1 MGGLIYPIN
10 ITLVTPVEIRVKCNH
25 KSSLLPTTRC
35 VWRAHNQISI
45 SIPINISCQEGPTKI
60 TVGILQ

>member
-1 MGGLIYPIN
+1 MEGLIYSIN
-10 ITLVTPVEIRVKCNH
+10 ITLVISVEMRIKCNY
-25 KSSLLPTTRC
+25 KSSLLPTTWC
-35 VWRAHNQISI
+35 IWRAHNQISF

>member
-1 MGGLIYPIN
+1 MEGLIYSKN

-35 VWRAHNQISI
+35 IWRAHNQISI
-45 SIPINISCQEGPTKI
+45 SIPINVSCQEGPTKI
-60 TVGILQ
+60 TVGILK

>member
-1 MGGLIYPIN
+1 MGELIYSTN
-10 ITLVTPVEIRVKCNH
+10 ITLVTPVEMRVKCNH
-25 KSSLLPTTRC
+25 KSSLLPTTGC
-35 VWRAHNQISI
+35 IWRAHNQISI